1 MKNIIKL
8 FILIILLSTLLL
20 GCGNQEQNTNNQD
33 DSIQTV
39 VIKANEYHFEPDTI
53 EVKPGKIKL
62 VVENTGKRMHGFA
75 IDEFGIK
82 ENLAPGQTIEK
93 DIEVKESG
101 EFQFYCTVLCG
112 TMDDHSGM
120 TGKLIVK

>member
-8 FILIILLSTLLL
+8 IILTIFIATLLL
-20 GCGNQEQNTNNQD
+20 GCGNQEQSTTNQD
-33 DSIQTV
+33 ESIQTV
-39 VIKANEYHFEPDTI
+39 MIKANEYAFEPNTI

-82 ENLAPGQTIEK
+82 ENLSPGQTIEK
-93 DIEVKESG
+93 EIEVKESG
-101 EFQFYCTVLCG
+101 EFKFYCTVLCG
-112 TMDDHSGM
+112 TMSDHSGM